1 MVWSHEL
8 VKRLKDL
15 VAKYNINSR
24 IFTSGDLGNVE
35 ASADGVAALDI
46 KDSLFSLSGDR
57 SIIGEWKLKP
67 QNGSGTQA
75 F

>member
-1 MVWSHEL
+1 MN
-8 VKRLKDL
+8 
-15 VAKYNINSR
+15 YR

>member
-1 MVWSHEL
+1 MNYW
-8 VKRLKDL
+8 
-15 VAKYNINSR
+15 

-46 KDSLFSLSGDR
+46 NDSLFSLSGDR

-67 QNGSGTQA
+67 QNGSGTQG

>member
-1 MVWSHEL
+1 MVWSHER

-15 VAKYNINSR
+15 VAKWNMNYR

>member
-57 SIIGEWKLKP
+57 SIIGKWKLKS
-67 QNGSGTQA
+67 QCSGIQVV
-75 F
+75 

>member
-1 MVWSHEL
+1 MN
-8 VKRLKDL
+8 
-15 VAKYNINSR
+15 YQ

-57 SIIGEWKLKP
+57 SIIGECRP
-67 QNGSGTQA
+67 G
-75 F
+75 